1 MIKQD
6 VLLLTFFAASIIY
19 RSHCYLH
26 DMNISSKLP
35 TSGPTIFSTMSVLAT
50 QYKAINLGQGFPD
63 FDTDQVLLDLI
74 TKHLNEGKNQYCPM
88 AGLPAL
94 RQTLSE
100 KIERCYGM
108 QVNPE
113 TQLCIT
119 AGATQ
124 ALFTAITAFIRQG
137 DEVIILEPAY
147 DCYKP
152 EVLIA
157 GGIPRPYSMVY
168 PDYAIDWNEIRDMV
182 NEKTKMIIINTPHN
196 PSGTLLSA
204 DDMQQL
210 EQIVA
215 GKDIVVLSDEVY
227 EHLIYDGEEHQ
238 SVMRFPNLFQQSIA
252 VFSFGKTL
260 HATGWKMGYVVGA
273 EALINEFKAIHQWNV
288 FCVNSFI
295 QFAIA
300 DYLKDPTTYEQLPS
314 FFEQKRDQLTKL
326 LEDVPMKP
334 MISKGTYFQLY
345 NYEEVSQQDDVT
357 FAKYLTTEIGVA
369 AIPMSPFY
377 STDPGDKTVRLC
389 FAKKSETLELAAER
403 LQKLNP

>member
-1 MIKQD
+1 
-6 VLLLTFFAASIIY
+6 
-19 RSHCYLH
+19 
-26 DMNISSKLP
+26 MNISSKLP
-35 TSGPTIFSTMSVLAT
+35 FSGPTIFSTMSVLAT
-50 QYKAINLGQGFPD
+50 THKAINLGQGFPD

-74 TKHLNEGKNQYCPM
+74 TKHLNQGKNQYCPM

-100 KIERCYGM
+100 KINRCYGM
-108 QVNPE
+108 KINPE

-124 ALFTAITAFIRQG
+124 ALFTAINAFIRPG

-157 GGIPRPYSMVY
+157 GGIPRAYSMVY
-168 PDYAIDWNEIRDMV
+168 PDYAIDWNEIREMV

-196 PSGTLLSA
+196 PSGTLLTSN
-204 DDMQQL
+204 DMQQL
-210 EQIVA
+210 EQIVS

-273 EALINEFKAIHQWNV
+273 EALVNEFKAIHQWNV

-300 DYLKDPTTYEQLPS
+300 EYLQNPETYEQLPS
-314 FFEQKRDQLTKL
+314 FFEQKRNQLTEL
-326 LEDVPMKP
+326 LENVPMKP
-334 MISKGTYFQLY
+334 LISKGTYFQLY
-345 NYEEVSQQDDVT
+345 NYEEISQQDDVT
-357 FAKYLTTEIGVA
+357 FAKYLTSEIGVA

-403 LQKLNP
+403 LQKLKS